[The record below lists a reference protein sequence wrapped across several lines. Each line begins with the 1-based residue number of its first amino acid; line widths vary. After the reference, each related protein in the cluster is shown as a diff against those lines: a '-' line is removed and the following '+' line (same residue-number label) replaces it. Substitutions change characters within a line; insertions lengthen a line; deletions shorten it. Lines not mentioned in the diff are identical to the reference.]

1 MNYKCNGIEKRQFR
15 QLWPGKGKKNM
26 AANILWIVIFARLL
40 HKATWC
46 LRWSRDASSV
56 IFLYLPLYILH
67 GATSL
72 WQVKV
77 IAPFSLSYL
86 MYILFIS
93 VYICTCVW
101 TRESKRER
109 ASNMFSQFSC
119 VGTQMNTNIVYQFLY
134 FTLCA
139 INSSLSCVCFFPYK
153 TLVILYRK

>member
-1 MNYKCNGIEKRQFR
+1 MNYRYNGIVNGKFANFDLVKE
-15 QLWPGKGKKNM
+15 KGKDRNKGTWM
-26 AANILWIVIFARLL
+26 PIYIYILWYSRLSSTSQ
-40 HKATWC
+40 HDVWGK
-46 LRWSRDASSV
+46 SRDASSV

-86 MYILFIS
+86 LYLTMYILFIS

-101 TRESKRER
+101 TRESERER

-134 FTLCA
+134 FT
-139 INSSLSCVCFFPYK
+139 
-153 TLVILYRK
+153 